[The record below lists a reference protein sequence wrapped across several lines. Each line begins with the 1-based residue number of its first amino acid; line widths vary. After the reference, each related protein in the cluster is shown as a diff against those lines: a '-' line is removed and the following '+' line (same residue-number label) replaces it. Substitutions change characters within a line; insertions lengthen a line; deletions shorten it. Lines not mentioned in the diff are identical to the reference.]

1 MEFIQFSFPNID
13 IISKF
18 HNKNPDDQEKIIKI
32 GMDMFEQGYDSM
44 KNLTDNDY
52 KFEIHQI
59 KENHLNEITALN
71 EIIQNF
77 KKRIDTINHSHQENI
92 KNIKIQIEHQFE
104 QINKIKI
111 DNLELSINTKNS
123 KIQELQDKINLLND
137 NKYKLI
143 RENEHS
149 IRTQYED
156 KLSNMRTQ
164 YELRLE
170 NERNKYNDFINRQQN
185 SSLVGADGETELESI
200 LNKFYPKC
208 EIENMA
214 SQPGRGDFL
223 LKFDKFIMVESKNYT
238 RNVNTEEI
246 KKFFRDISSN
256 DDYHSGI
263 FCSLK
268 SGVANKDDFSVN
280 IISGKPVIFLHNLK
294 QNPNNIKHAVN
305 ILNTIMTLDRKIL
318 NDKEK
323 IDKINQNINEF
334 KKNIKKRRKL
344 IDDTHKKS
352 IALCEKDNDLILNF
366 INIIK

>member
-143 RENEHS
+143 RENEDS
-149 IRTQYED
+149 IRSQYED

-170 NERNKYNDFINRQQN
+170 NERNKYNDFFNRQQN

-214 SQPGRGDFL
+214 TQPGRGDFL

-246 KKFFRDISSN
+246 KKFFRDIREN

-268 SGVANKDDFSVN
+268 SGVANKEDFSVN

-334 KKNIKKRRKL
+334 KKNINLSTILIKNLLLYVKK
-344 IDDTHKKS
+344 ITS
-352 IALCEKDNDLILNF
+352 SF
-366 INIIK
+366 